1 MNIELIADYECR
13 TGENPL
19 WLQEHNSIAWEDI
32 DRGYLFSFNQKTGK
46 HEKFFES
53 PDGAMIGGFTCQ
65 EDGALLLFM
74 EKCAVKILR
83 NGKLETVI
91 DEIPEY
97 SWSRF
102 NDVIAD
108 PKGRVFCG
116 VMRSKTDS
124 RPGCLLRL
132 DTDGSYKEVI
142 SNTGTPNGMG
152 FSKDLSKFYFTD
164 STAKTISVYDYD
176 ADSGEI
182 SNRKPF
188 LVFDDDSGAVPDG
201 MTIDS
206 EGCFWIAFWGGSCL
220 KRFSLEGKELE
231 RFEFPTLKVSS
242 VTFGGERLSDLYVTT
257 AGGDKKD
264 ENGADAGALFRI
276 KTQLKGVPEFR
287 SKIKAKN

>member
-13 TGENPL
+13 TGENPF
-19 WLQEHNSIAWEDI
+19 WLRDQNLIVWEDI
-32 DRGYLFSFNQKTGK
+32 DRGYLFSYNPETEK

-74 EKCAVKILR
+74 EKCAIKILR
-83 NGKLETVI
+83 ENKLETVL

-108 PKGRVFCG
+108 PNGRVFCG

-132 DTDGSYKEVI
+132 DTDGSYREVI

-164 STAKTISVYDYD
+164 TTAKTIYVYDYSGE
-176 ADSGEI
+176 SGEI
-182 SNRKPF
+182 SNGKPF
-188 LVFDDDSGAVPDG
+188 LVFDGSEGYPDG

-206 EGCFWIAFWGGSCL
+206 EGCFWVAFWAGSCL
-220 KRFSLEGKELE
+220 KRFSPEGKLLE
-231 RFEFPTLKVSS
+231 RFEFPAQKVSS
-242 VTFGGERLSDLYVTT
+242 VIFGGKELSDLYITT

-264 ENGADAGALFRI
+264 ENGPGAGALFRI
-276 KTQLKGVPEFR
+276 KTPFTGVPEFR
-287 SKIKAKN
+287 SKISSKN